1 MDPALDEYVAWCRQR
16 EPVLVEEIRTI
27 EKEID
32 DAERIQVDEIAR
44 TKKYIQ
50 ETGEHPTREDYAE
63 MTRAVQIMEEKRK
76 AVVPLR
82 KELRDIRRE
91 MARYKNNK

>member
-1 MDPALDEYVAWCRQR
+1 MDPPLDEYLQWCRQR
-16 EPVLVEEIRTI
+16 EPVVLEEIRAI

-50 ETGEHPTREDYAE
+50 ETGQREQYA
-63 MTRAVQIMEEKRK
+63 TLIRAVKTMEEKRK
-76 AVVPLR
+76 ALVPLR
-82 KELRDIRRE
+82 KELRNIRRE
-91 MARYKNNK
+91 LARYKNK